1 MDEEKKKRFTN
12 AFSTDDLVVRP
23 IDTPCFSACLFYLDG
38 MTDAER
44 LEQEVIKPLLRTEK
58 AVAPTKDGLLAVIS
72 FSGNVKCGSE
82 QDAINAVAAGD
93 AVLLID
99 EYFLLSSRKSSA
111 RAVTEPP
118 TTSVVKG
125 PRAGFVEDVKTNM
138 VLLRQKIRS
147 NRLIYETL
155 PIGTVSAT
163 TVVLAYVDGITPVS
177 TVESIK
183 KRLTDIEIDGIMD
196 SSYVAKIIEQR
207 PYSIF
212 KQIGSSEKVDVV
224 ASKLLDGRV
233 AILADG
239 SPIVLTIPF
248 LLIEDFED
256 SQDLYKK
263 PALVDFSR
271 LVRLFGVFF
280 ALFLPAAFVAVQ
292 SHQYQILPL
301 QLMITILDATGG
313 IPFSPTLEMI
323 IALLLFE
330 ILSEAS
336 IRMPK
341 HVGMALSVVGAIV
354 LGQTA
359 VEAGFL
365 SSLTVLIVAMSGI
378 GIFTVPDQ
386 VGVISTLRIFAVVV
400 AGLLGV
406 YGILLFTLAV
416 LAYLSE
422 MSSFGVPYLAPFA
435 PIEGDDIKDALL
447 KQSLRDRRTRP
458 YSYPLQNKTRL
469 KTGGAHE
476 RNRR

>member
-1 MDEEKKKRFTN
+1 M
-12 AFSTDDLVVRP
+12 
-23 IDTPCFSACLFYLDG
+23 
-38 MTDAER
+38 
-44 LEQEVIKPLLRTEK
+44 
-58 AVAPTKDGLLAVIS
+58 
-72 FSGNVKCGSE
+72 
-82 QDAINAVAAGD
+82 
-93 AVLLID
+93 
-99 EYFLLSSRKSSA
+99 
-111 RAVTEPP
+111 
-118 TTSVVKG
+118 
-125 PRAGFVEDVKTNM
+125 
-138 VLLRQKIRS
+138 
-147 NRLIYETL
+147 
-155 PIGTVSAT
+155 
-163 TVVLAYVDGITPVS
+163 
-177 TVESIK
+177 
-183 KRLTDIEIDGIMD
+183 
-196 SSYVAKIIEQR
+196 
-207 PYSIF
+207 
-212 KQIGSSEKVDVV
+212 
-224 ASKLLDGRV
+224 
-233 AILADG
+233 
-239 SPIVLTIPF
+239 
-248 LLIEDFED
+248 IEDFED

-263 PALVDFSR
+263 PALVDVPR

-378 GIFTVPDQ
+378 GIYTVPDQ
-386 VGVISTLRIFAVVV
+386 VGTISTLRLFAVVV

-447 KQSLRDRRTRP
+447 KQSLRDRRKRP
-458 YSYPLQNKTRL
+458 YSYMLHNKTRV
-469 KTGGAHE
+469 K
-476 RNRR
+476 NRRRA